1 MNNKVLDERSFNYF
15 RVDNEFVDQQ
25 VKKCGWQ
32 GMIVYISLC
41 RHANKKGTCYPS
53 INYIARELGVDR
65 KTIMKGID
73 LLAERKIITIK
84 KTIRKDGG
92 QSNNVYSLIDK
103 RYWLA
108 DDIED
113 NPQSTTRTTP
123 SVLEGLPLV
132 PEKDSKN
139 TNNNNTNNKEQAE
152 TSSAVSVEEITEN
165 LVEHSKE
172 IQEIFKLFY
181 EINPTINF
189 GNKTQR
195 KAAEEMIKKF
205 GAEKTT
211 KTVEFAISV
220 QGKRYA
226 PTITNPLELKNNM
239 GKLLTYYKREQEPV
253 KSSMPVF
260 NL

>member
-1 MNNKVLDERSFNYF
+1 MKNKILDERSFNYF
-15 RVDNEFVDQQ
+15 RVDNEFIDQQ

-32 GMIVYISLC
+32 GLIVYTSLC
-41 RHANKKGTCYPS
+41 RHFNKKGTCYPS

-65 KTIMKGID
+65 KTIMKGIN
-73 LLAERKIITIK
+73 LLVERKIITIK
-84 KTIRKDGG
+84 KTVRKDGG

-103 RYWLA
+103 RYWLT

-113 NPQSTTRTTP
+113 IPQSTTRTTP
-123 SVLEGLPLV
+123 SVSEGLPPV
-132 PEKDSKN
+132 HDKDSKN

-152 TSSAVSVEEITEN
+152 TSSAVSVEETVEN

-172 IQEIFKLFY
+172 TQEIFKLFY

-195 KAAEEMIKKF
+195 KATEEMIKKF
-205 GAEKTT
+205 GVEKTIN
-211 KTVEFAISV
+211 TVKFAISV

-239 GKLLTYYKREQEPV
+239 GRLITYYKREQEPV
-253 KSSMPVF
+253 KNSMPVF